1 MSRPMPAQDFLPW
14 LDSWRPIAVAALRAV
29 R

>member
-1 MSRPMPAQDFLPW
+1 MPTQDFLPW
-14 LDSWRPIAVAALRAV
+14 LEAWRPTAVAALRAV